1 MFAHVLALCFILRLL
16 KRSNHYAPK
25 FIESH
30 FGTEAR
36 ADLRKLEKVMRK
48 IEKRKLDIEF
58 LRVCII
64 YRIFPNFLKFKLY
77 KKIRQPINQVTALKK
92 KLLSIE
98 LKGQRRRLTS
108 LEKEKEV
115 LKTKLFSQIGILS
128 AITQKNFFQMKFRK
142 NTIDVP
148 EFTHEN
154 C

>member
-1 MFAHVLALCFILRLL
+1 
-16 KRSNHYAPK
+16 
-25 FIESH
+25 
-30 FGTEAR
+30 
-36 ADLRKLEKVMRK
+36 MRR

-128 AITQKNFFQMKFRK
+128 ANYAKKISFKSSSGRTRSMCQYSLTKIAEVRTGHKQVQIRSQN
-142 NTIDVP
+142 
-148 EFTHEN
+148 HS
-154 C
+154 